1 MNYYVYILTN
11 KHGTVLYTGVTR
23 DLVRR
28 VYEHKNHVDKDSFTA
43 KYNVTKLVYFEQ
55 TNDVR
60 SAIEREKQ
68 LKGWTRAKKNWLIAK
83 ANPSWNLQKGETVNQ
98 FEFNPPDVTQKF
110 YVKVGTSAVFL
121 SSTKSL
127 DLDFYT
133 LD

>member
-55 TNDVR
+55 TTDVR

-68 LKGWTRAKKNWLIAK
+68 IKSWSRDRKTSLIFEM
-83 ANPSWNLQKGETVNQ
+83 NPKWMDLYNQ
-98 FEFNPPDVTQKF
+98 IL
-110 YVKVGTSAVFL
+110 G
-121 SSTKSL
+121 
-127 DLDFYT
+127 
-133 LD
+133 